1 MTFLEKL
8 KRDKP
13 NAKIRSIVFNHCPYE
28 YDYEEYFECEVDI
41 VECPNECEKCWN
53 REMPDTEKAEQMDSM
68 SEIAYTKGLVDGY
81 NLVAR
86 INDYTYEQLSEIF
99 GMVSL
104 RYILKT
110 FTPDEA
116 VAKMEEYENGKIEVG
131 DVIEQ
136 TNVDERFIGVVV
148 RVEKGDRVTGL
159 LKDGKWFSS
168 PCGCHKKTGK
178 HIDIKAILEQ
188 IGE

>member
-1 MTFLEKL
+1 MTFLEKAKELNPNL
-8 KRDKP
+8 KLSASGTP
-13 NAKIRSIVFNHCPYE
+13 LI
-28 YDYEEYFECEVDI
+28 
-41 VECPNECEKCWN
+41 CPNNLGLEVEGCPKGMDCSGCWN
-53 REMPDTEKAEQMDSM
+53 REMPDTEP
-68 SEIAYTKGLVDGY
+68 KGVDANYKQGLLDGY

-110 FTPDEA
+110 FTPEEA

-131 DVIEQ
+131 DVVYNEKYG
-136 TNVDERFIGVVV
+136 NGVITSIDYDLYTVLFAN
-148 RVEKGDRVTGL
+148 GDAVSFNGS
-159 LKDGKWFSS
+159 GF
-168 PCGCHKKTGK
+168 KKTGRK
-178 HIDIKAILEQ
+178 MDVKSFLEQ